1 MTYIYNSK
9 DYIVPDAEVDKLV
22 DALNIS
28 MAEACELWLAD
39 NGDIENEEQ
48 EQANKNAQKNKRRY
62 EQSTKPRKKAEKERK
77 VDENKGYLL
86 EIIQKALEN
95 SGNCTD
101 FVQNNEVDLH
111 FKAFGDDFTVKLT
124 KHRKKK

>member
-1 MTYIYNSK
+1 MKWNGF
-9 DYIVPDAEVDKLV
+9 DVPDNEIDKLV
-22 DALNIS
+22 DALGIS
-28 MAEACELWLAD
+28 MAEAAELWLTD
-39 NGDIENEEQ
+39 NGKMVNEDQ
-48 EQANKNAQKNKRRY
+48 EKANAEAAHNKRRY
-62 EQSTKPRKKAEKERK
+62 EQGEKPRKKAVKEHK
-77 VDENKGYLL
+77 VDENKRDLL

-124 KHRKKK
+124 RHRKKK

>member
-1 MTYIYNSK
+1 MKWNGF
-9 DYIVPDAEVDKLV
+9 DVPDNEVDKLV
-22 DALNIS
+22 DALGIS
-28 MAEACELWLAD
+28 MAEAAELWLTD
-39 NGDIENEEQ
+39 NGKMVNEDQ
-48 EQANKNAQKNKRRY
+48 EKANAEAAHNKRRY
-62 EQSTKPRKKAEKERK
+62 EQGEKPRKKAVKEHK
-77 VDENKGYLL
+77 VDENKRDLL

-124 KHRKKK
+124 RHRKKK

>member
-1 MTYIYNSK
+1 MKYNGFE
-9 DYIVPDAEVDKLV
+9 IPDNEVDKLV
-22 DALNIS
+22 DALEIS
-28 MAEACELWLAD
+28 IADACELWLAD
-39 NGDIENEEQ
+39 NGKITNEEQ
-48 EQANKNAQKNKRRY
+48 EKANKQAESAPRRY
-62 EQSTKPRKKAEKERK
+62 EHSTNSRKKSTKERK
-77 VDENKGYLL
+77 VDENKRDLL

>member
-1 MTYIYNSK
+1 MKWNGF
-9 DYIVPDAEVDKLV
+9 DVPDNEVDKLV
-22 DALNIS
+22 DALGIS
-28 MAEACELWLAD
+28 MAEAAELWLTD
-39 NGDIENEEQ
+39 NGKMVNEDQ
-48 EQANKNAQKNKRRY
+48 EKANAEAAHNKRRY
-62 EQSTKPRKKAEKERK
+62 EQGEKPRKKAIKERK
-77 VDENKGYLL
+77 VDENKRDLL

-124 KHRKKK
+124 KHRKKN

>member
-1 MTYIYNSK
+1 MKWNGF
-9 DYIVPDAEVDKLV
+9 DVPDNEVDKLV
-22 DALNIS
+22 NALGIS
-28 MAEACELWLAD
+28 MAEAAELWLTD
-39 NGDIENEEQ
+39 NGKMVNEDQ
-48 EQANKNAQKNKRRY
+48 EKANAEAAHNKRRY
-62 EQSTKPRKKAEKERK
+62 EQGEKPRKKAVKEHK
-77 VDENKGYLL
+77 VDENKRDLL

-124 KHRKKK
+124 RHRKKK

>member
-1 MTYIYNSK
+1 MKWNGF
-9 DYIVPDAEVDKLV
+9 DVPDNEVDKLV
-22 DALNIS
+22 DALGIS
-28 MAEACELWLAD
+28 MAEAAELWLTD
-39 NGDIENEEQ
+39 NGKMVNEDQ
-48 EQANKNAQKNKRRY
+48 EKANAEAAHNKRRY
-62 EQSTKPRKKAEKERK
+62 EQAEKPRKKVTKERK
-77 VDENKGYLL
+77 VDENKRDLL

>member
-1 MTYIYNSK
+1 MKWNGF
-9 DYIVPDAEVDKLV
+9 DVPDNEIDKLV
-22 DALNIS
+22 DALGIS
-28 MAEACELWLAD
+28 MAEAAELWLTD
-39 NGDIENEEQ
+39 NGKMVNEDQ
-48 EQANKNAQKNKRRY
+48 EKANAEAAHNKRRY
-62 EQSTKPRKKAEKERK
+62 EQGEKPRKKVVKERK
-77 VDENKGYLL
+77 VDENKRDLL

>member
-1 MTYIYNSK
+1 MKWNGF
-9 DYIVPDAEVDKLV
+9 DVPDNEIDKLV
-22 DALNIS
+22 DALGIS
-28 MAEACELWLAD
+28 MAEAAELWLTD
-39 NGDIENEEQ
+39 NGKMVNEDQ
-48 EQANKNAQKNKRRY
+48 EKANAEAAHNKRRY
-62 EQSTKPRKKAEKERK
+62 EQGEKPRKKAVKERK
-77 VDENKGYLL
+77 VDENKRDLL
-86 EIIQKALEN
+86 KIIQKALEN

>member
-1 MTYIYNSK
+1 MKWNGF
-9 DYIVPDAEVDKLV
+9 DVPDNEVDKLV
-22 DALNIS
+22 DALGIS
-28 MAEACELWLAD
+28 MAEAAELWLTD
-39 NGDIENEEQ
+39 NGKMVNEDQ
-48 EQANKNAQKNKRRY
+48 EKANAEAAHNKRRY
-62 EQSTKPRKKAEKERK
+62 EQGEKPRKKAIKGRK
-77 VDENKGYLL
+77 VDENKRDLL

-124 KHRKKK
+124 RHRKKN

>member
-1 MTYIYNSK
+1 MTYNYNSK

-62 EQSTKPRKKAEKERK
+62 EQSAKPRKKVEKERK
-77 VDENKGYLL
+77 VDKDKA
-86 EIIQKALEN
+86 EILRLIQKAFDDHPDIEITGQKTETELYLEYDN
-95 SGNCTD
+95 
-101 FVQNNEVDLH
+101 V
-111 FKAFGDDFTVKLT
+111 KYTVKLT
-124 KHRKKK
+124 RHRQKK